1 VVIRHPGRVI
11 KKRSVSRLRRATL
24 RRRRR
29 QRETRTTE
37 DILQLAKNSPMY
49 SPLLN
54 NYTVDDSD
62 LWLGNG
68 SNGSS
73 NMHNL
78 YEAAVVYDKTELVIT
93 NLRHFQEYSIEVC
106 VYNKNNYNSK
116 SMTVLWFNSRTY
128 SQQFPKLKG
137 LYGLHLWTYSFLEL
151 ISKRWLLWQNLEVFV
166 ASSYNVNALEMS
178 LAVSWGW

>member
-1 VVIRHPGRVI
+1 
-11 KKRSVSRLRRATL
+11 
-24 RRRRR
+24 
-29 QRETRTTE
+29 
-37 DILQLAKNSPMY
+37 MY

-116 SMTVLWFNSRTY
+116 SMTVL
-128 SQQFPKLKG
+128 
-137 LYGLHLWTYSFLEL
+137 
-151 ISKRWLLWQNLEVFV
+151 
-166 ASSYNVNALEMS
+166 
-178 LAVSWGW
+178 